1 LFSIFLRNLS
11 TRQNYKIEK
20 GIKIANN
27 EMKLNKQWNT
37 LSNQIKKIK
46 ILKKKAKKEKY
57 DKIKMNSNKS
67 NSSS

>member
-1 LFSIFLRNLS
+1 
-11 TRQNYKIEK
+11 
-20 GIKIANN
+20 
-27 EMKLNKQWNT
+27 MKLNKQWNT

-67 NSSS
+67 NSSSWLLEMYENEQWNVGHCDWNKGHWSVFY